1 MALVMSVS
9 ALYFNS
15 MKKKLVVLTGAGIS
29 AESGIKTFRD
39 SDGLWEGHDVMEVAS
54 PEGWRNNPALIMDFY
69 NKRRQQLK
77 EVVPNAAHLI
87 LAELEQHFDVHII
100 TQNVDDLHERAGSS
114 NVLHLHGEL
123 LKVRSTKRENYI
135 LDWTDD
141 LNFGDLDDNGHQLR
155 PHIVWFGEAV
165 PALEE
170 AVSITNEADF
180 FAVVG
185 TSLQVYPAA
194 GLVDFAKPG
203 TPLFYVDL
211 NPARIPNLR
220 NELEVIPT
228 TASEGMK
235 LLKEKLLARL

>member
-1 MALVMSVS
+1 
-9 ALYFNS
+9 

-54 PEGWRNNPALIMDFY
+54 PEGWRNNPALVLDFY

-87 LAELEQHFDVHII
+87 LAELEHHFDVHII
-100 TQNVDDLHERAGSS
+100 TQNVDNLHEKAGSS

-135 LDWTDD
+135 LDWTED

-170 AVSITNEADF
+170 AVKITNDADF

-203 TPLFYVDL
+203 TPVFYVDL
-211 NPARIPNLR
+211 NLARIPNLR
-220 NELEVIPT
+220 NELEVIPK

-235 LLKEKLLARL
+235 ILKEKLLLLA